1 MLQMPKSETYDFVLL
16 FLSAI
21 HTNDF
26 KIGLEDNGSIIRV
39 QVVHGGKETVW
50 DKNLKLCD
58 FEGYTYNIA
67 VYLGKTGNVL
77 LQASK
82 MAANGNVGMS

>member
-39 QVVHGGKETVW
+39 
-50 DKNLKLCD
+50 
-58 FEGYTYNIA
+58 
-67 VYLGKTGNVL
+67 
-77 LQASK
+77 
-82 MAANGNVGMS
+82 